1 MGWGTVEQ
9 WWFYTVL
16 GLLQVGK
23 ETYGNDFLY
32 RVSDSEGEVWGLK
45 IKNLIEQR
53 LAMDSLPAFF

>member
-9 WWFYTVL
+9 RWFSTFS

-45 IKNLIEQR
+45 IKNLIKQE
-53 LAMDSLPAFF
+53 LARNSLPAFF

>member
-32 RVSDSEGEVWGLK
+32 GVPDSEREIWGLK
-45 IKNLIEQR
+45 IYYLTK
-53 LAMDSLPAFF
+53 